1 MWPVQLFDLTC
12 WTNMK
17 ELMMEMSHV
26 SYVLI
31 DCLALCLIFSEKK
44 VFAAFKETD
53 FVKKNIYI
61 LFKLVWRDGLLHWSW
76 CVSPMLLFPIT
87 PVLCLADGT
96 CLCSASSSWCLAAMP
111 GSFAWPTEGWE
122 MQPVGSWGAGCA
134 PSKKT
139 LLDAYF
145 QILSVRRQ
153 RDEY

>member
-61 LFKLVWRDGLLHWSW
+61 LFKLV
-76 CVSPMLLFPIT
+76 
-87 PVLCLADGT
+87 
-96 CLCSASSSWCLAAMP
+96 
-111 GSFAWPTEGWE
+111 
-122 MQPVGSWGAGCA
+122 
-134 PSKKT
+134 
-139 LLDAYF
+139 
-145 QILSVRRQ
+145 
-153 RDEY
+153 